1 MNQKQ
6 IGKFILKLRT
16 EKNLSQ
22 YQLADMIPISRQ
34 AVSKWERGESIPD
47 SSTLLRLSK
56 IFDVTINELLEGKKL
71 KTNSI
76 KELEKT
82 TLSILDES
90 NNKTKKLKRNLIIYT
105 LIITVLLLSFLSYYF
120 INSYNQTKVYTISAT
135 GENFKIRDGIYLSTR
150 GKNYLRIGNIE
161 YDENI
166 EIKNIKLYYIKKNK
180 NIKIAEAQDL
190 ENFIITDFEGYYENI
205 TSNNLRYLINNSYID
220 ITYNDNIKETI
231 KLKFRRDFS
240 NNKLFFKNQKHLKI
254 KVSKVKKIEKK
265 SPAVIAAV
273 EMKKEEKPIII
284 KEDIQNIKGEMATTE
299 NASEVLVHDS
309 TLINNLPV
317 QTKENIILSKTDN
330 KEEKEDS
337 TEIEE
342 EEFNIEKVIENIK
355 LNGFLFDDSYM
366 YASDDE
372 SVVILYYENTNQLA
386 SYINDEFAWDYY
398 FNEDRYNCSLNYNG
412 DCKEEIIKTLKEY
425 LY

>member
-105 LIITVLLLSFLSYYF
+105 LIITILLLSFLSYYF
-120 INSYNQTKVYTISAT
+120 INSYNQTKVYIISGHT
-135 GENFKIRDGIYLSTR
+135 NSFKIRNGLYLSTR
-150 GKNYLRIGNIE
+150 GRKYLKVSNIE

-166 EIKNIKLYYIKKNK
+166 EIKNIKFYYKKN
-180 NIKIAEAQDL
+180 NKINMISEVKDL
-190 ENFIITDFEGYYENI
+190 ENFIITDLDGYYETLSKENEK
-205 TSNNLRYLINNSYID
+205 YLLNNSYID

-240 NNKLFFKNQKHLKI
+240 NNKLFFNNKKHLKM

-265 SPAVIAAV
+265 APAVIDAV
-273 EMKKEEKPIII
+273 EMKMEEKPIII
-284 KEDIQNIKGEMATTE
+284 KEDVQSIKEEMATTE

-309 TLINNLPV
+309 TLINNLPDTINDDTIV
-317 QTKENIILSKTDN
+317 SEINSEEN
-330 KEEKEDS
+330 KEEV
-337 TEIEE
+337 
-342 EEFNIEKVIENIK
+342 FNIEKVIENIK
-355 LNGFLFDDSYM
+355 LNGLLFNDSYM
-366 YASDDE
+366 YTNEDE
-372 SVVILYYENTNQLA
+372 TVVILYYENLNKFNT
-386 SYINDEFAWDYY
+386 YINDEFAWDY
-398 FNEDRYNCSLNYNG
+398 FVDEDRYNCATKE
-412 DCKEEIIKTLKEY
+412 DCKEDIINTLKEY